1 MSICFRLKATTSV
14 SMVNFIAMLS
24 RFFPVNA
31 FFLFEIHSFGVVC
44 YVFFNF
50 GTITKRTKTL
60 LILIDFFV
68 IIVLMSYLSCSNCY
82 QILVFM
88 LYSCFRFYYLIR
100 KGA

>member
-24 RFFPVNA
+24 RFSPVNA

-60 LILIDFFV
+60 LILIDF
-68 IIVLMSYLSCSNCY
+68 LL
-82 QILVFM
+82 
-88 LYSCFRFYYLIR
+88 
-100 KGA
+100 

>member
-50 GTITKRTKTL
+50 STITKRTKTL
-60 LILIDFFV
+60 LILIDFLLQLFQCLICLVPIV
-68 IIVLMSYLSCSNCY
+68 IKFWFSCC
-82 QILVFM
+82 ILVLDFTT
-88 LYSCFRFYYLIR
+88 
-100 KGA
+100 

>member
-1 MSICFRLKATTSV
+1 MSICVRLKATTSV

-60 LILIDFFV
+60 LILIDF
-68 IIVLMSYLSCSNCY
+68 LL
-82 QILVFM
+82 
-88 LYSCFRFYYLIR
+88 
-100 KGA
+100 

>member
-44 YVFFNF
+44 
-50 GTITKRTKTL
+50 
-60 LILIDFFV
+60 
-68 IIVLMSYLSCSNCY
+68 
-82 QILVFM
+82 
-88 LYSCFRFYYLIR
+88 
-100 KGA
+100 